1 MATFSGVRFWA
12 LVMACICV
20 VAFSSCEEE
29 KEEPQ
34 TVEDIIK
41 SIEAG
46 DFRGIEIGDDI
57 KKVMA
62 REEKN
67 IVYTM
72 PDELTCRIPLDLKD
86 STFYEISYNFND
98 AGLYIID
105 LVVLPSDTFAT
116 QTLFNEFKDYYDQRF
131 GIADANDGFT
141 SWFTSSTRGTDVE
154 ISMMDESRERGTP
167 YLSISFYEEEG
178 IAP

>member
-1 MATFSGVRFWA
+1 MRFWH
-12 LVMACICV
+12 LVIVCFGFV
-20 VAFSSCEEE
+20 SLSSCEEE
-29 KEEPQ
+29 IKEPQ

-46 DFRGIEIGDDI
+46 DFRGLEIGDDI
-57 KKVMA
+57 EKVMA

-86 STFYEISYNFND
+86 STFFEISYNFND
-98 AGLYIID
+98 QGLYIID
-105 LVVLPSDTFAT
+105 LIVLPNDTFGT
-116 QTLFNEFKDYYDQRF
+116 QMLFNDFKYFYDVRF
-131 GIADANDGFT
+131 GVADSTDGFT
-141 SWFTSSTRGTDVE
+141 SWFTSSARGTDVE

>member
-1 MATFSGVRFWA
+1 VRFWA
-12 LVMACICV
+12 LAFACLCV
-20 VAFSSCEEE
+20 VSFSSCEEE
-29 KEEPQ
+29 TKEPQ

-57 KKVMA
+57 KKVIA

-105 LVVLPSDTFAT
+105 LIVLPNDTFAT
-116 QTLFNEFKDYYDQRF
+116 KTLFQEFKEYYDVRF
-131 GIADANDGFT
+131 GKSDANDGFT

-154 ISMMDESRERGTP
+154 ISMIDESLERGTP

>member
-1 MATFSGVRFWA
+1 VRFWGFVFA
-12 LVMACICV
+12 FLCV
-20 VAFSSCEEE
+20 VLFSSCEEE
-29 KEEPQ
+29 TKETQ
-34 TVEDIIK
+34 TVGDIIK

-105 LVVLPSDTFAT
+105 LIILPNDTFAT
-116 QTLFNEFKDYYDQRF
+116 KTLFKEFKEYYDVRF
-131 GIADANDGFT
+131 DKSDAKNGFA

-154 ISMMDESRERGTP
+154 ISMIDESLERGTP